1 MQINKI
7 PFNRSDI
14 QGNELEYI
22 QQVFS
27 NGHIS
32 DDGTFTHKCNS
43 LLEKELNVNKF
54 LLTTPCT
61 HALEMAAILL
71 DILPGE
77 EMIIPLFTFVST
89 VNAFVLCGSKPVFI
103 DIRPDTLN
111 MVENYI
117 EDLNFNYF
125 YGF

>member
-1 MQINKI
+1 MIKPI
-7 PFNRSDI
+7 PFNRVDI

-22 QQVFS
+22 KEAIANF
-27 NGHIS
+27 HIS
-32 DDGTFTHKCNS
+32 GDGIFTNKCNS
-43 LLEKELNVNKF
+43 LLEKELNVNKS
-54 LLTTPCT
+54 LLTTSCT

-71 DILPGE
+71 EILPGE

>member
-54 LLTTPCT
+54 LLTTSCT

-77 EMIIPLFTFVST
+77 EMIIPLFTFVCIGVFFSLL
-89 VNAFVLCGSKPVFI
+89 NSKPAPI
-103 DIRPDTLN
+103 NPTNITASIY
-111 MVENYI
+111 YI
-117 EDLNFNYF
+117 INI
-125 YGF
+125 